1 MILGLFF
8 LRQKKSK
15 YSVPSKVGGGGCAR
29 WWELVSIVY
38 LMSGGTSLATQVGGH
53 NFNSAA
59 FGLLRWTEFFGLATG
74 PEN

>member
-1 MILGLFF
+1 MILGLFSSTEKVKI
-8 LRQKKSK
+8 Q
-15 YSVPSKVGGGGCAR
+15 YSVPSKVGGGGSG
-29 WWELVSIVY
+29 LVYIVY
-38 LMSGGTSLATQVGGH
+38 LMSGGTSLATEVGGH